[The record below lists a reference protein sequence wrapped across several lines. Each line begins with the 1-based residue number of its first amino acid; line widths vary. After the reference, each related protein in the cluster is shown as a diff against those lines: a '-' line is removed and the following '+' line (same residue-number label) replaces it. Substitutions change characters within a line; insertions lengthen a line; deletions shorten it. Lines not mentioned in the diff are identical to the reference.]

1 MEEQVVDTE
10 DIFGSLSV
18 SKILV
23 AAIETLGE
31 IAIPTSVFL
40 NAATEDKEL
49 QVDYNS
55 DNQIFTF
62 KIKANN
68 GAELDNDQLITDF
81 E

>member
-1 MEEQVVDTE
+1 MEEQIVDTE